1 MSILSSKYTKE
12 MCTMHSKGDN
22 KETVIGSETDAIIK
36 ELFDSLLQRS

>member
-1 MSILSSKYTKE
+1 

-22 KETVIGSETDAIIK
+22 KETVIGSETDVIIK